1 MWLSLNGMSSP
12 SIRRAPVLGEH
23 VGYRLIGVG
32 DQVPVD
38 AQRPRVAR
46 LCTWQPHRTASG
58 RFLAVTAAH
67 LSISTGSAGRPV
79 ERIRHKG
86 RRVLVGESRRG
97 QTPGHQPVTGRFAA
111 DLFSALWADQGAL
124 WSC

>member
-46 LCTWQPHRTASG
+46 LCTWQPPTAPASG
-58 RFLAVTAAH
+58 PFPRSHRSSPVDLDRFGRAA
-67 LSISTGSAGRPV
+67 GG
-79 ERIRHKG
+79 
-86 RRVLVGESRRG
+86 
-97 QTPGHQPVTGRFAA
+97 
-111 DLFSALWADQGAL
+111 ADQT
-124 WSC
+124 